1 MQETSETKEILEN
14 EMKSF
19 RTHMIELWTEKKNIF
34 SLFRSKLEEKKIQE
48 IKNHLLKK

>member
-19 RTHMIELWTEKKNIF
+19 RTHMIELWTHKKNIF
-34 SLFRSKLEEKKIQE
+34 SLFRSKLEKKKIQE